1 MKTKNEVQKKLLQQL
16 LIIILDSIVPAR
28 SGKTRILLSVPKA
41 LFKRRWWQ

>member
-1 MKTKNEVQKKLLQQL
+1 MKYKKNYCNNT
-16 LIIILDSIVPAR
+16 IIILDSIIPAR